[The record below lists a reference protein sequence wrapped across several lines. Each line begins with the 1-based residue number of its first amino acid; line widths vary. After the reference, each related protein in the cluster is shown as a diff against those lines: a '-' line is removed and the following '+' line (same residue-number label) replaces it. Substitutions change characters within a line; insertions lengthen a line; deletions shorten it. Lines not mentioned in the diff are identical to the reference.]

1 MADRTRAF
9 DWARTPV
16 GPIEQWPEALLIT
29 VNTLLAS
36 RHPMFLWWGED
47 LIQFYNDAY
56 RPSIRE
62 DKHPRA
68 LGQRGRD
75 CWPEIWSI
83 IGPQI
88 DAVMTRGEASWHEDH
103 LVPIYRN
110 GRLED
115 VYWTYGYSPVR
126 DAAGH
131 VCGTLVVCTETTGTV
146 VAKAQLQQERERL
159 ADLFQQAPAFFA
171 LLRGPNHVFEMIN
184 PPYQDLVGQR
194 PVLGK
199 TLREAVPEAE
209 GQGFLAL
216 LDAVYRTGT
225 PHIGRSTP
233 IQLARSGSPA
243 LEARYLDFVY
253 QPRREPDG
261 SISGIIV
268 LGVDVTESRRAD
280 GTDTNCGGTY
290 RALDDAVKQGTISE
304 ADIDVSLRRLFLARM
319 KLGLFDPPNL
329 VPYTSIP
336 FSDVHSQAHQAL
348 ALEATEKALVLL
360 KNDGILPLK
369 AAKYKTVAVI
379 GPNAAALASLEG
391 NYNGMARDPQMPVDA
406 LKAAL
411 PEAHIVYEQGSPYAE
426 GIESPVPRT
435 LFRPSP
441 DSKEEGLKA
450 EYFAENA
457 FTGKPVISRIDPAIN
472 FDWDSVSPLPGNATG
487 GFAVRWTGQVVPPT
501 PGSYDI
507 SVHLERCRTCDPS
520 DHVTVLVGGKQ
531 VATFNIGAPT
541 TTPQPGLDATR
552 RARGPLGFTLAFA
565 DSQPQSIEVEMTR
578 ASSSKGG
585 GISLYW
591 KPPASILLQRAVDAA
606 KRSDLVIAMMGLS
619 PEIEGEEMPI
629 HVEGFSGGD
638 RTDIKL
644 PAPQEE
650 MLQQVA
656 ATGKPMVVVLLNGS
670 ALAVNWAQQHANAIL
685 EAWYPGEAGGKAI
698 ANTLI
703 GKSNPSGRL
712 PVTFYASAR
721 PSGLHRL
728 LDAEPYLSLFH
739 RQRALPIRLRP

>member
-1 MADRTRAF
+1 MRVQRDLWSASLWFRSADA
-9 DWARTPV
+9 DYSARLLEFSGYVTSDCGAIADFWNSNAHHTSPDSAHAAAD
-16 GPIEQWPEALLIT
+16 ALL
-29 VNTLLAS
+29 
-36 RHPMFLWWGED
+36 H
-47 LIQFYNDAY
+47 
-56 RPSIRE
+56 
-62 DKHPRA
+62 
-68 LGQRGRD
+68 
-75 CWPEIWSI
+75 
-83 IGPQI
+83 
-88 DAVMTRGEASWHEDH
+88 
-103 LVPIYRN
+103 
-110 GRLED
+110 
-115 VYWTYGYSPVR
+115 
-126 DAAGH
+126 
-131 VCGTLVVCTETTGTV
+131 
-146 VAKAQLQQERERL
+146 
-159 ADLFQQAPAFFA
+159 
-171 LLRGPNHVFEMIN
+171 
-184 PPYQDLVGQR
+184 
-194 PVLGK
+194 
-199 TLREAVPEAE
+199 
-209 GQGFLAL
+209 
-216 LDAVYRTGT
+216 
-225 PHIGRSTP
+225 
-233 IQLARSGSPA
+233 
-243 LEARYLDFVY
+243 
-253 QPRREPDG
+253 
-261 SISGIIV
+261 
-268 LGVDVTESRRAD
+268 

-629 HVEGFSGGD
+629 HVEGFSGE
-638 RTDIKL
+638 T
-644 PAPQEE
+644 
-650 MLQQVA
+650 V
-656 ATGKPMVVVLLNGS
+656 
-670 ALAVNWAQQHANAIL
+670 
-685 EAWYPGEAGGKAI
+685 
-698 ANTLI
+698 
-703 GKSNPSGRL
+703 
-712 PVTFYASAR
+712 
-721 PSGLHRL
+721 
-728 LDAEPYLSLFH
+728 
-739 RQRALPIRLRP
+739 PISSSRRLRRRCCNKLRLQGSRWSSFC